1 MPLVLALLVL
11 SISAASCTAGDRR
24 SSYPSQ
30 QKNDA
35 SDYERKRNL
44 MVSDQIEARGVSNPQ
59 VLESMRSV
67 ERHLFVPGADRGEA
81 YEDRPLL
88 IGEGQT
94 ISQPYIVGFMTQAI
108 KPKKTDRVLEIGTG
122 CGYQAAVLSKVVEH
136 VYTIEIIDELAK
148 SAKERLANLN
158 YENISV
164 RSGDGYA
171 GWPEE
176 APFDAIIVTAAP
188 EAIPPKL
195 IEQLKPGGRLIA
207 PVGRD
212 SQDLILVTKELDGT
226 IVKRNVM
233 AVRFVPM
240 TGQAQTQR

>member
-24 SSYPSQ
+24 SS
-30 QKNDA
+30 QKPQTEV
-35 SDYERKRNL
+35 SDYERKRNR
-44 MVSDQIEARGVSNPQ
+44 MVSEQIEARGVDNPQ

-67 ERHLFVPGADRGEA
+67 ERHLFVPEADRWEA
-81 YEDRPLL
+81 YEDRPLS

-94 ISQPYIVGFMTQAI
+94 ISQPYIVAFMTQAI

-122 CGYQAAVLSKVVEH
+122 CGYQAAVLSRVVER

-148 SAKERLANLN
+148 SAKERLVKLN
-158 YENISV
+158 YKNISV

-171 GWPEE
+171 GWAQE

-188 EAIPPKL
+188 EKIPPKL
-195 IEQLKPGGRLIA
+195 IEQLKTGGRLIA
-207 PVGRD
+207 PVGSD
-212 SQDLILVTKELDGT
+212 LQDLILVTKQLDGT

-240 TGQAQTQR
+240 TGEAQTQR